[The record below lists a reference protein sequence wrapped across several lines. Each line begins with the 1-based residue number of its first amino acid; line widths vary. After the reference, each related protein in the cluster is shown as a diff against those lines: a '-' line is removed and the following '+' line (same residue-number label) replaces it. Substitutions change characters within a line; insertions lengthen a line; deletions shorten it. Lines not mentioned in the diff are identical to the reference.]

1 MESYI
6 ELIIQANQKK
16 FTDVERVI
24 ANYFLDGNKELGIQE
39 LAKKLSV
46 SNSSITRFCKKI
58 GLANYKELI
67 YLYKYSSKGAKKQT
81 DSSISY
87 VNLNYSL
94 LLNDIIEKL
103 DKEEVKKAAL
113 MIDKGR
119 IIHYWGTGYNAF
131 CGEDFQFKFSRLG
144 KIVNVIKDE
153 HSIAMM
159 AHGVQ
164 QGDLVVVSSI
174 SGDNEA
180 VLEAVKIVSEKNAKV
195 IVISANE
202 KSPYKEFSEAFCLTS
217 SMGKKD
223 MGGISPQIPVL
234 TVIDILYTEI
244 LAMYHEDTIKSWIKS
259 EVILKGK

>member
-6 ELIIQANQKK
+6 ELIIQANEKK
-16 FTDVERVI
+16 FTDVEKVI
-24 ANYFLDGNKELGIQE
+24 AQYFLDGNKELGIQE

-46 SNSSITRFCKKI
+46 SNASITRFCKKI

-67 YLYKYSSKGAKKQT
+67 YLYKYSSKGTKQQS

-94 LLNDIIEKL
+94 LLNDIVEKL

-113 MIDKGR
+113 MIDASR
-119 IIHYWGTGYNAF
+119 IIHYWGTGYNSF

-159 AHGVQ
+159 AQGVQ

-174 SGDNEA
+174 SGNKEE
-180 VLEAVKIVSEKNAKV
+180 VEEAVKIVFEKGAKL
-195 IVISANE
+195 IVITANE
-202 KSPYKEFSEAFCLTS
+202 KSPYKHFAASFCLTS
-217 SMGKKD
+217 SMGKK
-223 MGGISPQIPVL
+223 IWEEFL
-234 TVIDILYTEI
+234 
-244 LAMYHEDTIKSWIKS
+244 HKSRF
-259 EVILKGK
+259 

>member
-6 ELIIQANQKK
+6 ELIIQANEKK

-24 ANYFLDGNKELGIQE
+24 AQYFLAGNKELGIQA
-39 LAKKLSV
+39 LAKELSV

-67 YLYKYSSKGAKKQT
+67 YLYKYSSKGNKKQA

-103 DKEEVKKAAL
+103 DKDEVKKAAL
-113 MIDKGR
+113 MIDRGR
-119 IIHYWGTGYNAF
+119 LIHYWGTGYNAF

-153 HSIAMM
+153 HSIVMM

-164 QGDLVVVSSI
+164 QGDLVVLSSI

-180 VLEAVKIVSEKNAKV
+180 VQEAVRIVSEKNAKV
-195 IVISANE
+195 IVITANE
-202 KSPYKEFSEAFCLTS
+202 KSPYKEFAEAFCLTS

-244 LAMYHEDTIKSWIKS
+244 LAMYHEDTIRSWIKS

>member
-6 ELIIQANQKK
+6 ELIIQANEKK

-24 ANYFLDGNKELGIQE
+24 AQYFLAGNKELGIQE
-39 LAKKLSV
+39 LAKELSV

-67 YLYKYSSKGAKKQT
+67 YLYKYSSKGSKKQA
-81 DSSISY
+81 DSSIGY

-103 DKEEVKKAAL
+103 DKDEVKKAAL
-113 MIDKGR
+113 MIDGGR
-119 IIHYWGTGYNAF
+119 LIHYWGTGYNAF

-153 HSIAMM
+153 HSIVMM

-164 QGDLVVVSSI
+164 QGDLVVLSSI

-180 VLEAVKIVSEKNAKV
+180 VQEAVRIVSEKNAKV
-195 IVISANE
+195 IVITANE

-244 LAMYHEDTIKSWIKS
+244 LAMYHEDTIRSWIKS

>member
-24 ANYFLDGNKELGIQE
+24 AEYFLNGNKELGIQV

-67 YLYKYSSKGAKKQT
+67 YLYKYSNKGAKKQS

-113 MIDKGR
+113 MIDGGR
-119 IIHYWGTGYNAF
+119 IIHFWGTGYNAF

-144 KIVNVIKDE
+144 KIINVIKDE

-174 SGDNEA
+174 SGDNQT
-180 VLEAVKIVSEKNAKV
+180 VQEAVKIVFEKKAKV
-195 IVISANE
+195 IVITANE
-202 KSPYKEFSEAFCLTS
+202 KSSYQAFSDAFCLTS

-223 MGGISPQIPVL
+223 MGSISPQIPVL

>member
-6 ELIIQANQKK
+6 ELIIQANEKK

-24 ANYFLDGNKELGIQE
+24 AHYFLDGNKELGIQE
-39 LAKKLSV
+39 LAQKLSV

-67 YLYKYSSKGAKKQT
+67 YLYKYSSKGTKKRT
-81 DSSISY
+81 DSSINY

-103 DKEEVKKAAL
+103 DKEQVKKAAL

-164 QGDLVVVSSI
+164 SGDLVIMSSI
-174 SGDNEA
+174 SGDNETI
-180 VLEAVKIVSEKNAKV
+180 LEAIRVVSEKNAKV
-195 IVISANE
+195 IVITANE
-202 KSPYKEFSEAFCLTS
+202 KSPYKKLSEAFCLTS